1 MGLSEGEAAGVLLVE
16 VAGQLATDR
25 TRRVLP
31 VDPAEEDRE
40 VSDVHRVLLPKVC
53 CELDLGDLRSG
64 EMLPGPVVF
73 AVHDRQQLV
82 AERMA
87 GQGLHSAL
95 HCIAFVDSLASA
107 IRCNL
112 SLFKPPK
119 TCSRGS
125 LRLPRSAHT

>member
-16 VAGQLATDR
+16 GAGQLATDR

-40 VSDVHRVLLPKVC
+40 ASDVHRVLLPKVC
-53 CELDLGDLRSG
+53 FELGLGDLRSG

-82 AERMA
+82 ADMIG

-95 HCIAFVDSLASA
+95 LCIAIAAS
-107 IRCNL
+107 R
-112 SLFKPPK
+112 
-119 TCSRGS
+119 
-125 LRLPRSAHT
+125 

>member
-1 MGLSEGEAAGVLLVE
+1 MGLSEGEAAGVFLVE

-53 CELDLGDLRSG
+53 YELGLGDLRSG
-64 EMLPGPVVF
+64 EMLPSPVVF

-82 AERMA
+82 AELIA
-87 GQGLHSAL
+87 GHRLHSAL
-95 HCIAFVDSLASA
+95 HWIGVADSIDAAMRWHL
-107 IRCNL
+107 
-112 SLFKPPK
+112 
-119 TCSRGS
+119 
-125 LRLPRSAHT
+125 